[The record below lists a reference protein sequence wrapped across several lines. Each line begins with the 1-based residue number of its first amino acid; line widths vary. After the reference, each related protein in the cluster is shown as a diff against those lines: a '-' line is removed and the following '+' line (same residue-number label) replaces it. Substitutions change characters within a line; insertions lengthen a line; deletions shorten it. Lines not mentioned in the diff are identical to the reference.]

1 MGLITRPSTTFAA
14 ETWILKDQPT
24 PISTGLLVKSCHPSL
39 LPSDLMVPSTS
50 TRLNSKLTWCPT
62 PESISPWS
70 PMPLSFHLRKPTM
83 NNFPLLRSPMPVLN
97 LPTKWSNAIPVMA
110 STWPVVS
117 CTGATLSPRM
127 STLPLQPSRPNA
139 PSNLSTGVPPVS
151 KLVSTTNP
159 QPLYLAV
166 ISPRSN
172 VPFVCCLTLLLSL
185 KLGLVL
191 IISLILCTPSVLLFI
206 GMLGKVWK
214 RVSSLKLVKTWPL
227 LKRITKKL
235 VLTPWKPKVMR
246 EMNTNQKKKKRISL
260 INTKPAGF
268 HQLAIL
274 DNSINIFFL
283 YMIILIIICAFLK
296 NFSIINLAY
305 LHTNLA
311 L

>member
-50 TRLNSKLTWCPT
+50 TRLNSKPTWCPT

-70 PMPLSFHLRKPTM
+70 PMPPSFHLRKPTM
-83 NNFPLLRSPMPVLN
+83 NNFPLLRSPMPVSN
-97 LPTKWSNAIPVMA
+97 PPTKWSNVIPVMA
-110 STWPVVS
+110 SIWHAAS
-117 CTGATLSPRM
+117 CTEAMLSPRM

-139 PSNLSTGVPPVS
+139 PSNSSTGVPLAS

-159 QPLYLAV
+159 LPLYPAV
-166 ISPRSN
+166 ISLRSN
-172 VPFVCCLTLLLSL
+172 VPFVCCLTPLLSL
-185 KLGLVL
+185 RLGLVL
-191 IISLILCTPSVLLFI
+191 TISLILCTPSVLLFI
-206 GMLGKVWK
+206 GMLEKVWK

-227 LKRITKKL
+227 LKRITKKS
-235 VLTPWKPKVMR
+235 VLTPWKPKVMK
-246 EMNTNQKKKKRISL
+246 EMNTNQEKEKRISL
-260 INTKPAGF
+260 TNTKPARF

-274 DNSINIFFL
+274 DNSINIFL

-311 L
+311 P